1 MRIAVP
7 PELWANSLMPEGVIE
22 QWLKPDGCF
31 VLEGEP
37 IAKVRIED
45 AVHEIV
51 APASGWLTTQRAT
64 NAVIDPGMVIAHVG
78 RDTIN

>member
-51 APASGWLTTQRAT
+51 APASG
-64 NAVIDPGMVIAHVG
+64 
-78 RDTIN
+78 